1 MKRILAL
8 VILAVLFSANA
19 FAATVTGTF
28 GDQDSAKNYRIQADN
43 TGLVTFAQDTSIAYP
58 YENISAPSSQTYTL
72 SSTDSGSSI
81 TDFGQ
86 LAATHTNVGSSS
98 NGNKYVLPLCTSS
111 TLGYWYHIATAV
123 KETITVTPTS
133 TADTIAY
140 SISGTAVSAGVGI
153 KNTSAQAADGIT
165 IACVSAGVWSASDAT
180 GVFATA
186 P

>member
-19 FAATVTGTF
+19 FAAVVTATL
-28 GDQDSAKNYRIQADN
+28 GDQDSAKNYRVQVTSD
-43 TGLVTFAQDTSIAYP
+43 GLVTFANDTSIAYP
-58 YENISAPSSQTYTL
+58 YSNVSAPASQTYTL
-72 SSTDSGSSI
+72 SVSDTGGNTVDW
-81 TDFGQ
+81 GQ
-86 LAATHTNVGSSS
+86 LAATHANVGASS

-111 TLGYWYHIATAV
+111 TLGYQFHITTAV

-140 SISGTAVSAGVGI
+140 SISGTAVGAGVGI
-153 KNTSAQAADGIT
+153 KNTSAQASDGVTIT
-165 IACVSAGVWSASDAT
+165 CVSSGVWSASDPT